1 MAWCPILEAMK
12 ILVTGGAGY
21 IGSVTTAILVEAGHA
36 VTVVDDLSRGHRD
49 AVVDGARWVQV
60 DLLDTDAVNR
70 VMRGGADGSGGAK
83 ARFDAVV
90 HLAARIEVGESAREP
105 GLYLRHN
112 VVSAVNVVEA
122 MRAAGVPR
130 VVASSTAAVYGE
142 PEAVPIVEAA
152 RTVPTNAY
160 GASKLAMDQYLGFAA
175 EAYGMSAVSLRFF
188 NVAGAHRVK
197 SGTGGVPGRMI
208 DERHD
213 PESHLI
219 PRLLQ
224 VARDGGTFG
233 VYGDDYPTPDG
244 TCIRDYV
251 HVEDLAQAVM
261 RAVELELPVGRHEV
275 FNLGSGSGFS
285 VHEVLEAARAVTGRP
300 IKTEVRPRRA
310 GDPARLVASS
320 AKAREVL
327 GWQPAKPGLEAMI
340 GDAWAF
346 MLSRRSR

>member
-1 MAWCPILEAMK
+1 
-12 ILVTGGAGY
+12 
-21 IGSVTTAILVEAGHA
+21 

-49 AVVDGARWVQV
+49 AVIEGARWVQA
-60 DLLDTDAVNR
+60 DLLDADAVAR
-70 VMRGGADGSGGAK
+70 VVNGGADGTGGAE

-90 HLAARIEVGESAREP
+90 HLAARIEVGESAQEP
-105 GLYLRHN
+105 GLYMRHN

-130 VVASSTAAVYGE
+130 VVAASTAAVYGE
-142 PEAVPIVEAA
+142 PEAVPIGETA

-160 GASKLAMDQYLGFAA
+160 GASKLAMDEYLGFAA
-175 EAYGMSAVSLRFF
+175 GAYGMSAVSLRFF

-197 SGTGGVPGRMI
+197 EHDGNGAGRMI
-208 DERHD
+208 GERHD

-244 TCIRDYV
+244 TCMRDYV

-261 RAVELELPVGRHEV
+261 RALGLELPAGGHEV

-285 VHEVLEAARAVTGRP
+285 VQEVVEAARTVTGKP
-300 IKTEVRPRRA
+300 IRTEVRPRRA
-310 GDPARLVASS
+310 GDPARLVAGS

-327 GWQPAKPGLEAMI
+327 GWRPKKPEVREMI
-340 GDAWAF
+340 ADAWAF